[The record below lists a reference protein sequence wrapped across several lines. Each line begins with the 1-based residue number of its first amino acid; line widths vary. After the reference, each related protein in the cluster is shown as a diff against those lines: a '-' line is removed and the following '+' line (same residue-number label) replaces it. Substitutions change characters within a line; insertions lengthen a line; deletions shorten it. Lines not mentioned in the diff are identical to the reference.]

1 MKMNLEINQYCIYI
15 KLILQAVN
23 NRPERV
29 TPYYVYHPEELER
42 NIDEFKVLEDSRIQ
56 IMYAV
61 KANNHKPL
69 IERMVKEGYGFDVA
83 SKEELL
89 FVNSLGADISKI
101 SFSSPTKLEEDLK
114 IASKLGV
121 LNYAFDSEQEIEKI
135 MKYVERPRLFAR
147 MSVYNDESMHEL
159 SGIFGMSK
167 EYFGYIMEQ
176 ASKND
181 WSVEGISFHVGSQ
194 NLSISSWEKALKYM
208 KELIDVAKDFDISIS
223 SLNIGGG
230 IPVAYD
236 NSAEPL
242 GYYIKGIVKQLDQ
255 FKSDTGIKNMII
267 EPGRAMCANTMSVF
281 TKIINIKDYK
291 NPPIVVTELSVYHGF
306 IEPLEKLEYPVHHYE
321 SYLNPGIKKEQKIFK
336 VSGISC
342 AGTDIIKNQCSL
354 PVDVKIGDLLVI
366 PLAGAYTFVFE
377 KFQMKDF
384 PEIYNE

>member
-1 MKMNLEINQYCIYI
+1 MNLERNPYCIYI
-15 KLILQAVN
+15 KLIPPKVN
-23 NRPERV
+23 KQPERI
-29 TPYYVYHPEELER
+29 TPYYIYYAEELEK
-42 NIDEFKVLEDSRIQ
+42 NINDFKYLENANVQ

-61 KANNHKPL
+61 KANNHGPL
-69 IERMVKEGYGFDVA
+69 IERMIEEGYGFDVA

-89 FVNSLGADISKI
+89 FVNSLGADMSKV

-114 IASKLGV
+114 VASDLSV
-121 LNYAFDSEQEIEKI
+121 PNYAFDSEQEIEKI
-135 MKYVERPRLFAR
+135 VRLVDNPKLFAR

-167 EYFGYIMEQ
+167 EYFRYIMAE
-176 ASKND
+176 ANKKG
-181 WSVEGISFHVGSQ
+181 WPIKGISFHVGSQ
-194 NLSISSWEKALKYM
+194 NLSISSWEGALKYVR
-208 KELIDVAKDFDISIS
+208 ELLNIAKDSGIEISY
-223 SLNIGGG
+223 LNIGGG

-236 NSAEPL
+236 KSVEPL
-242 GYYIKGIVKQLDQ
+242 SFYIEGITKQLER
-255 FKSDTGIKNMII
+255 FKSDTGIENILI

-281 TKIINIKDYK
+281 TKIVNIKDYK

-306 IEPLEKLEYPVHHYE
+306 IEPLEKLEYPVYHYE
-321 SYLNPGIKKEQKIFK
+321 SYLRPELQREQKDFK

-384 PEIYNE
+384 PKIYNE

>member
-1 MKMNLEINQYCIYI
+1 M
-15 KLILQAVN
+15 
-23 NRPERV
+23 
-29 TPYYVYHPEELER
+29 
-42 NIDEFKVLEDSRIQ
+42 
-56 IMYAV
+56 
-61 KANNHKPL
+61 
-69 IERMVKEGYGFDVA
+69 
-83 SKEELL
+83 
-89 FVNSLGADISKI
+89 NSLGADISKI

>member
-1 MKMNLEINQYCIYI
+1 MNLEINQYCIYI

-384 PEIYNE
+384 PGIYNE